1 MDKNVRKFYE
11 VFTDLQC
18 FILANMNRGEVN
30 GVTATHYNMIEYI
43 YRHENCIVKQI
54 AQAFNI
60 SPPAVSKQLKFLIA
74 NNLIQQQQSSADR
87 RVFNLSVTD
96 QGKFIVDNSENFRET
111 VAKEAAKSLTEEE
124 LNKLSELLNK
134 VLFTV
139 SFNHINHMI

>member
-1 MDKNVRKFYE
+1 MNKIERKFYE

-43 YRHENCIVKQI
+43 YRHDQCIVKQI

-74 NNLIQQQQSSADR
+74 HDLVEQQQSAVDR
-87 RVFNLSVTD
+87 RIFNLRVTD
-96 QGKFIVDNSENFRET
+96 KGRFIIDNSENFRQT
-111 VAKEAAKSLTEEE
+111 VAKEASKSLTEDD
-124 LNKLSELLNK
+124 LNKLTELLDK
-134 VLFTV
+134 VLV
-139 SFNHINHMI
+139 AIK

>member
-1 MDKNVRKFYE
+1 MNKTERKFYE

-43 YRHENCIVKQI
+43 YRHDQCIVKQI

-74 NNLIQQQQSSADR
+74 NDLVQQQQSAVDR
-87 RVFNLSVTD
+87 RIFNLRVTEK
-96 QGKFIVDNSENFRET
+96 GRFIIDNSENFRET
-111 VAKEAAKSLTEEE
+111 VAKEASKSLTEDD
-124 LNKLSELLNK
+124 LNKLSELLHK
-134 VLFTV
+134 VLTAV
-139 SFNHINHMI
+139 KK

>member
-1 MDKNVRKFYE
+1 MNKTEQKFYE

-43 YRHENCIVKQI
+43 YRHEHCIVKQI

-74 NNLIQQQQSSADR
+74 HDLVEQQQSVADR
-87 RVFNLSVTD
+87 RIFNLRVTD
-96 QGKFIVDNSENFRET
+96 KGRFIIDNSENFRET
-111 VAKEAAKSLTEEE
+111 VAKEAAKSLSEKE
-124 LNKLSELLNK
+124 LIKLSELLDK
-134 VLFTV
+134 VMTA
-139 SFNHINHMI
+139 IKK

>member
-1 MDKNVRKFYE
+1 MDKTERKFYE

-43 YRHENCIVKQI
+43 YRHDQCIVKQI

-74 NNLIQQQQSSADR
+74 HDLVEQQQSALDR
-87 RVFNLSVTD
+87 RIFNLRVTD
-96 QGKFIVDNSENFRET
+96 KGRFIIDNSENFRET
-111 VAKEAAKSLTEEE
+111 VAKEASKSLREDD
-124 LNKLSELLNK
+124 LNKLSELLDK
-134 VLFTV
+134 VLTAV
-139 SFNHINHMI
+139 KK

>member
-1 MDKNVRKFYE
+1 MNKTEQKFYE

-18 FILANMNRGEVN
+18 FILANMNRGDIN

-43 YRHENCIVKQI
+43 YRHDQCIVKQI

-74 NNLIQQQQSSADR
+74 HGLVGQQQSAVDR
-87 RVFNLSVTD
+87 RIFNLSVTEK
-96 QGKFIVDNSENFRET
+96 GRFIIDNSENFRET

-134 VLFTV
+134 VLITV
-139 SFNHINHMI
+139 SFNDINHMI

>member
-1 MDKNVRKFYE
+1 MDKTERKFYE

-43 YRHENCIVKQI
+43 YRHDQCIVKQI

-74 NNLIQQQQSSADR
+74 HDLVEQQQSALDR
-87 RVFNLSVTD
+87 RIFNLRVTD
-96 QGKFIVDNSENFRET
+96 KGRFIIDNSENFRET
-111 VAKEAAKSLTEEE
+111 VAKEASKSLTEDD
-124 LNKLSELLNK
+124 LNKLSELLHK
-134 VLFTV
+134 VLTAV
-139 SFNHINHMI
+139 KK

>member
-1 MDKNVRKFYE
+1 MNKTERKFYE

-43 YRHENCIVKQI
+43 YRHDQCIVKQI

-74 NNLIQQQQSSADR
+74 NDLVQQQQSAVDR
-87 RVFNLSVTD
+87 RIFNLRVTD
-96 QGKFIVDNSENFRET
+96 KGRFIIDNSENFRET
-111 VAKEAAKSLTEEE
+111 VAKEASKSLTEDD
-124 LNKLSELLNK
+124 LNKLSELLHK
-134 VLFTV
+134 VLTAV
-139 SFNHINHMI
+139 KK

>member
-1 MDKNVRKFYE
+1 MDKTEQKFYE

-43 YRHENCIVKQI
+43 YRHDQCIVKQI

-74 NNLIQQQQSSADR
+74 NDLVEQQQSAVDR
-87 RVFNLSVTD
+87 RIFNLRVTD
-96 QGKFIVDNSENFRET
+96 KGRFIIDNSENFRET
-111 VAKEAAKSLTEEE
+111 VAKEASKSLREDD
-124 LNKLSELLNK
+124 LNKLTELLHK
-134 VLFTV
+134 VLTAV
-139 SFNHINHMI
+139 KK